1 MKNFCYRIQQVERFH
16 ELLRLDVREHQQMTL
31 NDTAGEKKMEYS
43 IIERI
48 ACCMENLLPY
58 SCLLSELTD
67 QSYFTI

>member
-1 MKNFCYRIQQVERFH
+1 M
-16 ELLRLDVREHQQMTL
+16 REHQQMTL
-31 NDTAGEKKMEYS
+31 NDTAGEKKKMEYS